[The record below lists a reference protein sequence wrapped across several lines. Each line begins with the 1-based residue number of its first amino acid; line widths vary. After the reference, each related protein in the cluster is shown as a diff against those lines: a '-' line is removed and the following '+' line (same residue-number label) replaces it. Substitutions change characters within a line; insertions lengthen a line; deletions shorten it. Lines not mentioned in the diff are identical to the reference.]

1 MNPTRASILT
11 MPDSPIID
19 VWRLGQGRDDV
30 IGLWAGE
37 SDLPTPK
44 AYSDAARR
52 RWPRAIPSTR
62 RTAAFPRCA
71 RPSPATTNASAACG
85 SMMNASP
92 PPAPA

>member
-44 AYSDAARR
+44 AYSDAA
-52 RWPRAIPSTR
+52 AQAL
-62 RTAAFPRCA
+62 AAGHTFYSQNCGIRCA
-71 RPSPATTNASAACG
+71 RPSPAITNASAACG

>member
-44 AYSDAARR
+44 AYSDAA
-52 RWPRAIPSTR
+52 AQAL
-62 RTAAFPRCA
+62 AAGHTFYSQNRGIPRCA

-85 SMMNASP
+85 STTNASP

>member
-37 SDLPTPK
+37 
-44 AYSDAARR
+44 RR
-52 RWPRAIPSTR
+52 
-62 RTAAFPRCA
+62 
-71 RPSPATTNASAACG
+71 PAHAQG
-85 SMMNASP
+85 L
-92 PPAPA
+92 